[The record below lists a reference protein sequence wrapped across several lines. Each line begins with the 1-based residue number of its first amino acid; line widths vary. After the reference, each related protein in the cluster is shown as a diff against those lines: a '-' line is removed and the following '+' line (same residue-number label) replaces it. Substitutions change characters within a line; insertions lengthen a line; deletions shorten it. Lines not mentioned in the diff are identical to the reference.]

1 MPSKTGEEIIGCG
14 PLRCRYS
21 LSRDAGR
28 RRFQPGNFA
37 CLPRPKLLVFLAPQW
52 GSASH
57 RTAPSHRRTV
67 APSHRR
73 TVAPS
78 HRRTVAPSH
87 RRVDAASLQI
97 RTAESL
103 LLLHGRKRSSRNRV
117 VEDVILPRE
126 RLRLVCSSMSGNT
139 LPFSNQSPR
148 FFFLASLAFWFL
160 RRVFTAWKAY
170 PLPPPFVVSYF
181 SGGMRGFK
189 DWECGLSSCSHRF
202 GLSCFLVS
210 ATCLHRFEKK

>member
-1 MPSKTGEEIIGCG
+1 MFLAAAHCDVAT
-14 PLRCRYS
+14 S
-21 LSRDAGR
+21 LSSYEGR

-37 CLPRPKLLVFLAPQW
+37 CLPWPKLLVFLAPQW

-57 RTAPSHRRTV
+57 RTAPH
-67 APSHRR
+67 R

-103 LLLHGRKRSSRNRV
+103 LLLHERKRSSRNRV
-117 VEDVILPRE
+117 VEDGILPRE
-126 RLRLVCSSMSGNT
+126 LLRLVCSSMSGNT

-148 FFFLASLAFWFL
+148 VFFLASLAFWFP

>member
-1 MPSKTGEEIIGCG
+1 MAAAHRDVAT
-14 PLRCRYS
+14 RYLATQDADAS
-21 LSRDAGR
+21 SRATSS
-28 RRFQPGNFA
+28 
-37 CLPRPKLLVFLAPQW
+37 APPCQSCSFSSRHS
-52 GSASH
+52 GVA
-57 RTAPSHRRTV
+57 RTVAPSHRTV

-73 TVAPS
+73 A
-78 HRRTVAPSH
+78 VAPSH

-117 VEDVILPRE
+117 VEDGILPRE
-126 RLRLVCSSMSGNT
+126 LLRLVCSSMSGNT

-181 SGGMRGFK
+181 SGGTRGFK